1 MKEHLKILLC
11 LSCNNSVFNNTNSI
25 QTDDT
30 AQGPHMLRSY
40 SNIAMAGHDSK
51 ALIYNFS
58 TKVWKRFKDD
68 VFVV

>member
-30 AQGPHMLRSY
+30 AQRPHILCSY
-40 SNIAMAGHDSK
+40 SNIAMAGHDSE
-51 ALIYNFS
+51 ALIYNFPP
-58 TKVWKRFKDD
+58 KLWKRFRDD